1 MATVTRLF
9 ENRVQTTVGT
19 LYAPNCNLYLFT
31 IKTGDSRGPSTAI
44 DLRAE
49 DDAINEVAEQ
59 IVKEFNPLAYFIT
72 DSAAGTM
79 HMVLDK
85 NQNNADELET
95 QLRRI
100 AGSISDGST
109 VGPNAID
116 ISGSTVEDVAPTVT
130 LTTSGTVAFTAA
142 S

>member
-9 ENRVQTTVGT
+9 ENRVQTTAGT
-19 LYAPNCNLYLFT
+19 MYSPNCNAYLFS
-31 IKTGDSRGPSTAI
+31 IKEGDGSAI

-49 DDAINEVAEQ
+49 DDAVNEVVEQ
-59 IVKEFNPLAYFIT
+59 VVKEFNPLAYFIT
-72 DSAAGTM
+72 NDASGTM

-85 NQNNADELET
+85 NQNTASELQI

-100 AGSISDGST
+100 AGSVEDGST

-116 ISGSTVEDVAPTVT
+116 IAGSTVVAA
-130 LTTSGTVAFTAA
+130 SSITVA
-142 S
+142 

>member
-9 ENRVQTTVGT
+9 ENRVQTTVGNV
-19 LYAPNCNLYLFT
+19 YSPNCNAYLFS
-31 IKTGDSRGPSTAI
+31 IKEGDGSAI

-49 DDAINEVAEQ
+49 DDAVNEVVEQ
-59 IVKEFNPLAYFIT
+59 VVKEFNPLAYFIT
-72 DSAAGTM
+72 NDASGTM

-85 NQNNADELET
+85 NQNTASELQI

-100 AGSISDGST
+100 AGSVSDGST

-116 ISGSTVEDVAPTVT
+116 IAGSTVVAA
-130 LTTSGTVAFTAA
+130 SSITVA
-142 S
+142 

>member
-1 MATVTRLF
+1 MATVTRPF

-19 LYAPNCNLYLFT
+19 MYSPNCNVYLFT
-31 IKTGDSRGPSTAI
+31 IKEGDGSAI

-49 DDAINEVAEQ
+49 DDAINEVVEQ
-59 IVKEFNPLAYFIT
+59 VVKEFNPMAYFIT
-72 DSAAGTM
+72 DDASGKM

-85 NQNNADELET
+85 NQNTASELQI

-100 AGSISDGST
+100 AGSVDDGST

-116 ISGSTVEDVAPTVT
+116 IAGSTVAAA
-130 LTTSGTVAFTAA
+130 SSITVA
-142 S
+142 